1 MSRRA
6 GAVRRGLP
14 TATAGIAVPLD
25 KRFRRPDI
33 RPGTRRLGRLVFR
46 TALTGVLLAALGIA
60 GVWAVARAADSP
72 LFAVTRIDVTGNHR
86 LSAAEVQGLVSGLR
100 GESILRADFEVYRKR
115 VMDSPWVAGVSLWRY
130 LPSTVEVRVVERVP
144 LAIARLHEQLYL
156 VDTTGMI
163 IDQFGP
169 AYADLDL
176 PIVDG
181 LMRAPA
187 RGAALVDADRLALA
201 ARLLD
206 ALSARRDLAA
216 HVSQIAVTD
225 AHDAVVLLTDD
236 AVQLHLG
243 DERFIE
249 RLTTYF
255 DIQPTLLERFA
266 ALEYV
271 DLRFDDRVYVKAGGG
286 MKKVERP

>member
-1 MSRRA
+1 
-6 GAVRRGLP
+6 
-14 TATAGIAVPLD
+14 
-25 KRFRRPDI
+25 
-33 RPGTRRLGRLVFR
+33 
-46 TALTGVLLAALGIA
+46 
-60 GVWAVARAADSP
+60 
-72 LFAVTRIDVTGNHR
+72 
-86 LSAAEVQGLVSGLR
+86 
-100 GESILRADFEVYRKR
+100 
-115 VMDSPWVAGVSLWRY
+115 
-130 LPSTVEVRVVERVP
+130 VP

-156 VDTTGMI
+156 IDTTGVI

-169 AYADLDL
+169 PYADLDL

-181 LMRAPA
+181 LMRTPA
-187 RGAALVDADRLALA
+187 RGAPLVDADRLGLATRLIDALA
-201 ARLLD
+201 
-206 ALSARRDLAA
+206 SRRDLAA